1 MRRLLFLNKDAGSP
15 LCCLGTNTTLWKTCE
30 LDVKTKNYTGL
41 LAIVLLETLVLVY
54 GVLEMGG
61 GGERTRQLPVWLRMN
76 CIASA
81 TAYQLGLGAPWP

>member
-61 GGERTRQLPVWLRMN
+61 GGGTDPPITGVAEDELYSFSHRL
-76 CIASA
+76 SA
-81 TAYQLGLGAPWP
+81 WVGTPWP